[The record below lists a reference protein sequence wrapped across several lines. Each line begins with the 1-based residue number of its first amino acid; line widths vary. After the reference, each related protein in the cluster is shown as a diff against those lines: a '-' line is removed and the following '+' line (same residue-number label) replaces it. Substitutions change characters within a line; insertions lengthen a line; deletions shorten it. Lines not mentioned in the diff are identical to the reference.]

1 MPGSI
6 MTSFIPLIEKISKKK
21 INKDFSV
28 AYCPD
33 TVALGEVINGFQNPD
48 FVIVGESNPN
58 AGLLV
63 KEVHERITKNN
74 PPIRRISIAS
84 AEIAKVALNAYI
96 TMKISFANNLAN
108 ISEKVFGSDVDEITS
123 TIGLDKRISPYY
135 FKGGMSYG
143 GTCFPR
149 DTFAFNRLSK
159 DLGISTKLFDAVDNI
174 NKHQDAL
181 LADMVVDNLKNSSQ
195 NTVLILGMSFK
206 LGTPVVEESVG
217 LKLVN
222 NLLKKLPNIRINAID
237 PKAKENCEKYFM
249 GKVKVSSSI
258 TNELN
263 NSEIIVLINNET
275 DFIKKIY
282 DLIPNKNITLIDCW
296 RVLDAKK
303 VDKNIELIQWAK
315 YRGENNE
322 KGTGMWCRWFY
333 W

>member
-1 MPGSI
+1 MKTDITYILTATPSVQDGSFSNDQIESALKELSLSFSKVNKSNHLFVISSTVMPGSI

-84 AEIAKVALNAYI
+84 AEIKKVNNAYI
-96 TMKISFANNLAN
+96 TMKISLVNNLAN

-181 LADMVVDNLKNSSQ
+181 LADMVVDNLK
-195 NTVLILGMSFK
+195 
-206 LGTPVVEESVG
+206 
-217 LKLVN
+217 
-222 NLLKKLPNIRINAID
+222 
-237 PKAKENCEKYFM
+237 
-249 GKVKVSSSI
+249 
-258 TNELN
+258 
-263 NSEIIVLINNET
+263 IVL
-275 DFIKKIY
+275 K
-282 DLIPNKNITLIDCW
+282 TL
-296 RVLDAKK
+296 
-303 VDKNIELIQWAK
+303 
-315 YRGENNE
+315 
-322 KGTGMWCRWFY
+322 F
-333 W
+333 